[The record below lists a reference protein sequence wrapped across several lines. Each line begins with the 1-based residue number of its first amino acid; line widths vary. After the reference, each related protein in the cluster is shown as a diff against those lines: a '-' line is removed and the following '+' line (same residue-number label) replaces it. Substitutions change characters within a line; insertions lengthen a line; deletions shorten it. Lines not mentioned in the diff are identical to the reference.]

1 MRKVAEGGALGTAQ
15 NKAYTRQ
22 LIMVVHLGFLAFLI
36 YDLWGGGS
44 GILRAALHFESK
56 VWTAVF
62 LLLAGWLPSGFAA
75 SAVSVAYTRYT
86 GVTYVEDRLGYA
98 RSGGSDISY
107 WTGLLSMF
115 GALVVS
121 YHWEVPGLSSVVRSL
136 VIVFSATVVAVI
148 VASILSRL
156 LFRLMYGP
164 PVPGPLWK
172 G

>member
-15 NKAYTRQ
+15 KAYTRQ
-22 LIMVVHLGFLAFLI
+22 LIAFANLGFLAFLI

-44 GILRAALHFESK
+44 GILCAALHFKSK
-56 VWTAVF
+56 VWTALFFV
-62 LLLAGWLPSGFAA
+62 LAGWIPSGFAA
-75 SAVSVAYTRYT
+75 SAVSIAYTRYT
-86 GVTYVEDRLGYA
+86 GVTYIEDRLGYA

-107 WTGLLSMF
+107 WTGLLSMS

-121 YHWEVPGLSSVVRSL
+121 YQWEVPGLSSVVRSL
-136 VIVFSATVVAVI
+136 VIVFAATVVAMI
-148 VASILSRL
+148 GASIISRL

-172 G
+172 D